1 MKRLTSILAISV
13 ITVMTA
19 SAARADIASTT
30 YAEAR
35 VNKVDSKTEITP
47 TIQNSDEKY
56 PSMATMYGVIN
67 SQTGSKVDVSQGDGK
82 ENKALITD
90 ADGDVVTG
98 QIATGMIADNAV
110 TAPKI
115 ATNAVTSD
123 KIAANAVT
131 TAKIGNL
138 SVTNAKLAKEVT
150 DSIADAKAA
159 GTAATTALNQYKTT
173 NDAAVKAAKDTA
185 DKAVVA
191 NAAITGATHTK
202 ITYDAKG
209 LVTGGSNL
217 GAADIPADLIKAG
230 TNVTVAR
237 DTSTG
242 VVTISS
248 ADTKYELP
256 VATDTVRGGVIVDK
270 ALSADSTNPV
280 QNKVVNTAIGTKITA
295 PGTAEA
301 DITSD
306 GTYTLTMKI
315 VNGTKTYTWEKI
327 GR

>member
-19 SAARADIASTT
+19 SAARADIASVSYVNDKADAITT
-30 YAEAR
+30 AAEMKS
-35 VNKVDSKTEITP
+35 NKVAHNVQVSEADQT
-47 TIQNSDEKY
+47 SDEKY
-56 PSMATMYGVIN
+56 PSLGLMYSVM
-67 SQTGSKVDVSQGDGK
+67 SGK
-82 ENKALITD
+82 MSDAVAKGGYADADENKVIVVKDGEASPAFVT
-90 ADGDVVTG
+90 ADS
-98 QIATGMIADNAV
+98 IAT
-110 TAPKI
+110 
-115 ATNAVTSD
+115 S
-123 KIAANAVT
+123 AVT

-270 ALSADSTNPV
+270 ALSADSMNPV